1 MSGGNNRGQ
10 VGGQDQGREIFLSG
24 GEGRCQGA
32 RVALYNGGGCCLPDK
47 SPTCSGSRRLWDRDR
62 RGTRPAPSS
71 APLEELHEGY
81 APHLTCSRSR
91 RAVCSAPLAVMSFS
105 GPMKQRRE
113 VTTASRRGSMAGL
126 VTWGGGQDWSLGGGR
141 EAGAKG

>member
-1 MSGGNNRGQ
+1 M
-10 VGGQDQGREIFLSG
+10 
-24 GEGRCQGA
+24 C
-32 RVALYNGGGCCLPDK
+32 
-47 SPTCSGSRRLWDRDR
+47 
-62 RGTRPAPSS
+62 S
-71 APLEELHEGY
+71 APLGELHEGYAPHLTCSRSRRAVCSAPLGELHEGY

-126 VTWGGGQDWSLGGGR
+126 VTCGGGERGIGQFEG
-141 EAGAKG
+141 K